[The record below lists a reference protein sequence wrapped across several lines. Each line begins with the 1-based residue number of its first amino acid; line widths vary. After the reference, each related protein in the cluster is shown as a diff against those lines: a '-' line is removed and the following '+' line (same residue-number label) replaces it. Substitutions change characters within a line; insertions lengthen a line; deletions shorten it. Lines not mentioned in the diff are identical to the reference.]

1 MSRNASIMSGILLVL
16 LVTVMSGGGFLLEQT
31 VLRAEGFI
39 DDPAVA
45 ALQRAGHGH
54 AGVLILLALWTQF
67 AVDRL
72 RAGTALEWALR
83 LSIPVAA
90 VLMSAG
96 FFLSAADLVGAE
108 EGTPSLVLRI
118 GAATLGATLLAL
130 AGLLIFRRKTELESG
145 LG

>member
-54 AGVLILLALWTQF
+54 AGVLILLALWSQL

-72 RAGTALEWALR
+72 HIGEPVEWALR
-83 LSIPVAA
+83 AAIPVAA
-90 VLMSAG
+90 ALMSGG
-96 FFLSAADLVGAE
+96 FFLSAAAMVGIDA
-108 EGTPSLVLRI
+108 GTPSLVLRG
-118 GAATLGATLLAL
+118 GAVLLGASLLAL
-130 AGLLIFRRKTELESG
+130 AALLIFRRKAEATQA
-145 LG
+145 